1 MEKKG
6 NGWKIVLII
15 VGLLAAV
22 ATVLALCIRT
32 EQRLYRM
39 LGVIE
44 QYLPRRQKNNAFE
57 VEL

>member
-1 MEKKG
+1 MEKKN
-6 NGWKIVLII
+6 NGWKIVLL
-15 VGLLAAV
+15 VAGLVAAA
-22 ATVLALCIRT
+22 ATILFLCIRT

-44 QYLPRRQKNNAFE
+44 RYLPRRKKNLAFE

>member
-6 NGWKIVLII
+6 NGWKIVLI
-15 VGLLAAV
+15 VMGLLAAV
-22 ATVLALCIRT
+22 ATVLVLCIRT